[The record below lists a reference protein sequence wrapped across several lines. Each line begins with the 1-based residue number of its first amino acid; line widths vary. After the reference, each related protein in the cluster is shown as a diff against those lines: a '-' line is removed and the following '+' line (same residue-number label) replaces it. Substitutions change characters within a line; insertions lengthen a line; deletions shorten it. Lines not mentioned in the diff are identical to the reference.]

1 MEKAFD
7 EGVHIKNNMESVFH
21 CILLSLEQKGVLARP
36 HFHDYIEI
44 LFGKD
49 CDLDIWVN
57 DENFT
62 LHKGELIVFNSG
74 ETHAVYSDR
83 DENSYYV
90 IKFFPD
96 VLSSDKHIFGES
108 RYILPLLGKQFSEIR
123 KIRSDEIEKA
133 GIDRIIEQI
142 YREWDGEQFGY
153 EMALRGGSL
162 MLYAQLVRI
171 WSKDISL
178 FESQDETV
186 KIIQAAASYAIE
198 NFMDISEKD
207 ISKHFGMSYSYFSRM
222 FKKVMNKSFT
232 AFINELRIDH
242 ARRLLLTT
250 NHSVT
255 YIAQNTGFSSSSHFI
270 CKFREMTGYSPLEYR
285 KMYIN

>member
-7 EGVHIKNNMESVFH
+7 EGVHIKNNAESAFH
-21 CILLSLEQKGVLARP
+21 CILLTLDQKGVLSRA
-36 HFHDYIEI
+36 HFHNYIEI
-44 LFGKD
+44 LFGKE
-49 CDLDIWVN
+49 CDLNIWVN

-62 LHKGELIVFNSG
+62 LHNGELIVFNSG
-74 ETHAVYSDR
+74 ETHAVNSDR
-83 DENSYYV
+83 DKNSYYV

-96 VLSSDKHIFGES
+96 VLNTDKYISGES
-108 RYILPLLGKQFSEIR
+108 RYILPLLGKQFSAKR
-123 KIRSDEIEKA
+123 KIKSDEIEKA

-142 YREWDGEQFGY
+142 YSEWDGEQFGY

-162 MLYAQLVRI
+162 MLYAQIVRI

-178 FESQDETV
+178 FEAQDETV
-186 KIIQAAASYAIE
+186 KTIRTAASYAIE
-198 NFMDISEKD
+198 NFADIREKD
-207 ISKHFGMSYSYFSRM
+207 IAEHFCMSYSYFSRM

-232 AFINELRIDH
+232 SFVSELKLDH

-255 YIAQNTGFSSSSHFI
+255 RIAQNTGFSSSSHFI

-285 KMYIN
+285 KMHNK